1 MAWQLLL
8 TREYGQFSL
17 FVIAFVVAMAVWFS
31 RYFKRKMA
39 EDEKQANALKSST
52 AAGGNSAPRPQ

>member
-1 MAWQLLL
+1 MAWQLLFTSDTGL
-8 TREYGQFSL
+8 FSL

-39 EDEKQANALKSST
+39 EDEKKAAAS
-52 AAGGNSAPRPQ
+52 AAGDRVARPR